1 MMSLGNLLGLGIVS
15 RQKDPNF
22 TTEIQAYRWLV
33 WIFWRNLAIFSQKKK
48 N

>member
-33 WIFWRNLAIFSQKKK
+33 QIFGRNLAISRPKKTH
-48 N
+48 